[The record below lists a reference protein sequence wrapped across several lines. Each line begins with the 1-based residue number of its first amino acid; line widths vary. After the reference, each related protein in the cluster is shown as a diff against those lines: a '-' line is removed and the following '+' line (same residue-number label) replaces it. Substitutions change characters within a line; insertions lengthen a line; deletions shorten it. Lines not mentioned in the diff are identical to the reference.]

1 MRKFITIGLVI
12 SALILGLIASA
23 APNSNFTWTE
33 PTNYE
38 NGTVIDATTD
48 LITYN
53 LYCGTTTGGPYTFVT
68 EFLGG
73 NSAAN
78 VDVGSCINGTP
89 GTYYFV
95 LTSNSTLYNTES
107 VFSNELVVT
116 YTTQDLGLVPNAPV
130 LLSIQTS
137 P

>member
-1 MRKFITIGLVI
+1 MRKLIAGGLVV
-12 SALILGLIASA
+12 SAFVLGIIASA
-23 APNSNFTWTE
+23 APNSNFSWNE
-33 PTNYE
+33 PVNYE
-38 NGTVIDATTD
+38 NGQVIDPVAD

-53 LYCGTTTGGPYTFVT
+53 LYCGTTTGGPYNFVT

-73 NSAAN
+73 NTASN
-78 VDVGSCINGTP
+78 VDVGSCVNGVP

-95 LTSNSTLYNTES
+95 LTANSTLYNSES
-107 VFSNELVVT
+107 VFSNELSVT

-130 LLSIQTS
+130 LLSIQTT